1 MPDTLRPR
9 VFLSYARSDLDTALE
24 LRRRIEG
31 DLGEGIVWHDVRY
44 LAGDHW
50 WTEIEDVIRGQAAI
64 DNVIL
69 LASAQALSRDVVRR
83 EWRLAWREGNVAP
96 ERFLVRAA
104 GLHTTGVRPTP

>member
-83 EWRLAWREGNVAP
+83 M
-96 ERFLVRAA
+96 AA
-104 GLHTTGVRPTP
+104 GMA